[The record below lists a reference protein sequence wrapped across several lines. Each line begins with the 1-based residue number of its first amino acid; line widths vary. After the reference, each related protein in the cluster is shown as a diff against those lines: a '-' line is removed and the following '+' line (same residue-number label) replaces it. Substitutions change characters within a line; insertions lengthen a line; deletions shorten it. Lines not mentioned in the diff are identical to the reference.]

1 MSDHVL
7 RISAG
12 PGGALLLTVML
23 AACSDE
29 GKPASEALPPAPPV
43 EMEALTD
50 AELMGI
56 PRDRL
61 ILTLPWSEVPVSR
74 DPAPNS
80 ARATLRSVD
89 VSGGERF
96 DRAIFVF
103 GTDAP
108 FPGYRIVWD
117 DSAAAVCGE
126 EDAPD
131 LGPEPVLLIRFEP
144 SIARD
149 DGGRTTV
156 AQLSRRPGLPAVA
169 TAAQLCDQNDH
180 LVWALGASDSTRF
193 RIVELRGPPR
203 LLVDVQHQD
212 AEEPS
217 RN

>member
-96 DRAIFVF
+96 DRAIFVS
-103 GTDAP
+103 GPMRP
-108 FPGYRIVWD
+108 FLDTVSSGMTRPRR
-117 DSAAAVCGE
+117 SAVKRM
-126 EDAPD
+126 
-131 LGPEPVLLIRFEP
+131 LLT
-144 SIARD
+144 SA
-149 DGGRTTV
+149 
-156 AQLSRRPGLPAVA
+156 LSP
-169 TAAQLCDQNDH
+169 CC
-180 LVWALGASDSTRF
+180 
-193 RIVELRGPPR
+193 
-203 LLVDVQHQD
+203 
-212 AEEPS
+212 
-217 RN
+217 